1 MFPSCCIIIPSY
13 KEKPNKYEILALIQ
27 CQKILNEYHIC
38 IVVPYGLNTI
48 HYDRLL
54 KKHHT
59 NYHFEFFDKR
69 FFDGIQGYNHLML
82 SPEFYQRFLSFDYIL
97 IYQLDAYVFFNKL
110 DYWCSKGLNYL
121 GAPIPYGLI
130 HDVEITHNKKYNDTL
145 NLPYAYNGGASLRK
159 VGAFLD
165 TLSENNTLITKW
177 LSEGLNE
184 DIIFSSL
191 LLQNCRIPDS
201 EALQF
206 CIDNFPRECVS
217 RIEGQLPMLCHGWTK
232 LNDESAEYDGLFW
245 LQYIWKWEY
254 WKLYTRK
261 RIYKKIKKCLH
272 R

>member
-1 MFPSCCIIIPSY
+1 MTSSCCIIIPSY

-110 DYWCSKGLNYL
+110 DYWCSKGLDYL

-130 HDVEITHNKKYNDTL
+130 HDVEKTHNEKHNDTL
-145 NLPYAYNGGASLRK
+145 NLPCAYNGGASLRK
-159 VGAFLD
+159 VKAFLN
-165 TLSENNTLITKW
+165 TLSEHNTLITKW
-177 LSEGLNE
+177 FSEGLNE

-206 CIDNFPRECVS
+206 CIDNFPRESVS
-217 RIEGQLPMLCHGWTK
+217 SIEGQLPMLCHGWTK

-254 WKLYTRK
+254 RKLYTRK
-261 RIYKKIKKCLH
+261 RIYRKIKKCLH